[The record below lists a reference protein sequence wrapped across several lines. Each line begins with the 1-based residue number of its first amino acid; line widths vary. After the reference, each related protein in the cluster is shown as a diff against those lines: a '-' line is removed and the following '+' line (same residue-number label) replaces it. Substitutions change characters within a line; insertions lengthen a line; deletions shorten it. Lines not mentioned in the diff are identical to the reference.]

1 MYKQAVSIKP
11 NIYILFDSIQSNW
24 RTRILNS
31 FYANLPRINKKKNRN
46 RNFNK
51 HLILIVSSPIPL
63 ILYNIHSN

>member
-31 FYANLPRINKKKNRN
+31 FYANLPRINKKKTEIG
-46 RNFNK
+46 
-51 HLILIVSSPIPL
+51 ILT
-63 ILYNIHSN
+63 NIWSLL